1 MAMFSIGTSSGRMHI
16 NADTYRR
23 REIDLF
29 GLKYVVHKF
38 EFLKNQKVIV
48 DIPCHMVDDIYEMHL
63 FGADDLLYRRC
74 KNLND

>member
-1 MAMFSIGTSSGRMHI
+1 MAMFSIGTCNGRMYI
-16 NADTYRR
+16 NADTYRK
-23 REIDLF
+23 REIDL
-29 GLKYVVHKF
+29 GLKYVIHKF

-74 KNLND
+74 THVND